1 MIVVEHLTKRFGRV
15 TAVDDLSF
23 QVRPGLVTGFL
34 GPNGAGK
41 STTMRMILGL
51 DRPTAGRI
59 TVNGR
64 RFVDQAAPLHEI
76 GSLLEAR
83 AVHPGRSA
91 RNHLL
96 ALAATTG
103 VPTRRVD
110 EVLDIVGLTSVARQR
125 AGAFSLGMGQRLG
138 IAGALLA
145 DPEVVM
151 LDEPAN
157 GLDPEGIV
165 WIRELLQ
172 GLAREGRTVFVSS
185 HLISEM
191 ALTAEHLV
199 IVGRGRLIADLPV
212 SELTGTSD
220 RVTVRSPRAGDL
232 AALLIDRG
240 ITVTSVSTDQL
251 EVTGLPVE
259 EIGRRAFDGGIM
271 LHTLTPHSI
280 SLEQAFIDLT
290 HDSVQYAPTEVS
302 TRTVAA

>member
-1 MIVVEHLTKRFGRV
+1 MIVVEHVTKKFGDT

-23 QVRPGLVTGFL
+23 QVRPGVVTGFL

-51 DRPTAGRI
+51 DRPTAGTI

-64 RFVDQAAPLHEI
+64 AYVEQAAPLHEI

-83 AVHPGRSA
+83 AIHPGRSA
-91 RNHLL
+91 YHHLL

-103 VPTRRVD
+103 VPDRRVD
-110 EVLDIVGLTSVARQR
+110 EVLDVVGLTSVAHKR

-172 GLAREGRTVFVSS
+172 ELAGQGRTVFVSS

-199 IVGRGRLIADLPV
+199 IVGRGSLIADISV
-212 SELTGTSD
+212 AELLTRGSD
-220 RVTVRSPRAGDL
+220 LVTVRSPRAGDL
-232 AALLIDRG
+232 AGLLVDDG
-240 ITVTSVSTDQL
+240 VTVTSLDVDLL
-251 EVTGLPVE
+251 EVVGLSAE
-259 EIGRRAFDGGIM
+259 QIGRRAFDGQIPLYG
-271 LHTLTPHSI
+271 LTPRTE
-280 SLEQAFIDLT
+280 SLEQIFMDLT
-290 HDSVQYAPTEVS
+290 HDSVEYT
-302 TRTVAA
+302 AAEGLAA